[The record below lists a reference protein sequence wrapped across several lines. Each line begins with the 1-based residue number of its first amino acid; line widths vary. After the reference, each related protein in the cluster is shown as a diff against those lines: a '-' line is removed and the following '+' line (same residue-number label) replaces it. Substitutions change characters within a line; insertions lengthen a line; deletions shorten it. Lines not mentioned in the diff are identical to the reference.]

1 MGRAWFSGSVPR
13 QARLDT
19 PSAALAVSGG
29 RCGVGTLPT
38 GGCRSYRAMMH
49 PVGNNG
55 PSDEFGYLGRYG
67 ITEGM
72 GSVHLEGN
80 PIIGR

>member
-1 MGRAWFSGSVPR
+1 
-13 QARLDT
+13 
-19 PSAALAVSGG
+19 
-29 RCGVGTLPT
+29 
-38 GGCRSYRAMMH
+38 MMH